1 MSKKSGGAAA
11 KKKFPFG
18 RFLLWKTSD
27 ISSAGLTIIVT
38 SYLTIY
44 CTNYLGLSGTL
55 VGTILLVSNVIDAVT
70 DLVAGFVID
79 NTHSK
84 LGKGRPYEIGIVG
97 MWICTWLM
105 FSGPVSAGQAVKVM
119 WVFFMYTFIFGVFNT
134 LRGAGS
140 TAYMIRAFDND
151 RELIGKVGSYGGIV
165 TTLGSMIVSLSFPV
179 AMGVIATS
187 AAGWSRLVALY
198 AVPLA
203 VIGAGRFVF
212 VKENPSIDD
221 GVKNEPVTLK
231 DFWQV
236 FTKNKYVWFYAGMI
250 LIFNT
255 ITNMSAQTYYFT
267 YIVGNTDLLGVLS
280 IMGTLLLPVMLFMP
294 LLLKKFSVPK
304 VVMGGAIIAIFGY
317 AINFIAG
324 SSIGLLMTAGVMTAC
339 LSLPISYLCA
349 ILLMNLFDY
358 NEYKGL
364 ARLEGTTNQLAHGI
378 SGQLGQGLGGF
389 MLGVFLDIS
398 GFITSTDGSA
408 VTQPD
413 SAIFMIRC
421 LYSIIPIILLVI
433 LIVCVFFLSRL
444 DKEMPEI
451 NRVLNEKRAVI
462 AAEKAAAAQEAQSV
476 QESGEPDSKA

>member
-1 MSKKSGGAAA
+1 MSKKTGGTAA

-38 SYLTIY
+38 TYLTIY

-55 VGTILLVSNVIDAVT
+55 VGTILLVSNVLDAVT
-70 DLVAGFVID
+70 DLIAGFIID

-84 LGKGRPYEIGIVG
+84 LGKGRPYEAGIVG

-105 FSGPVSAGQAVKVM
+105 FSGPTGASQMVKVL

-165 TTLGSMIVSLSFPV
+165 TTFGSMVVSLTFPI

-203 VIGAGRFVF
+203 VIGLGRFVF

-250 LIFNT
+250 LLFNT

-280 IMGTLLLPVMLFMP
+280 IMGTLLLPVMLFIP
-294 LLLKKFSVPK
+294 ILLKKFSVPK
-304 VVMGGAIIAIFGY
+304 IIMGGAVIAIFGY
-317 AINFIAG
+317 GINFIAG
-324 SSIGLLMTAGVMTAC
+324 SSAGLLMAAGVLTAC
-339 LSLPISYLCA
+339 VTLPISYLCA
-349 ILLMNLFDY
+349 ILLMDLFDY

-389 MLGVFLDIS
+389 LLGVFLDIS
-398 GFITSTDGSA
+398 GFITATDGSA
-408 VTQPD
+408 VTQPA

-421 LYSIIPIILLVI
+421 LYSIIPMILLVL
-433 LIVCVFFLSRL
+433 LIVCVFFLSKL
-444 DKEMPEI
+444 DKEMPDI
-451 NRVLNEKRAVI
+451 NRVLEEKRAAV
-462 AAEKAAAAQEAQSV
+462 AAEKTQASA
-476 QESGEPDSKA
+476 DSEKAE